1 MVNVSFDEDV
11 ANNYIV
17 IISSPAITT
26 LTINQYQVN
35 WDNFQDTININ
46 YGIVQ
51 NINDVANLD
60 EFILPTPLTTND
72 ISLSCNN
79 DDIKNVGDYLIT
91 ISVVNSN
98 FVNNSKQFTL
108 NIIPLQ
114 IFGMVN
120 VAQTT
125 YSGSNIA
132 YQFDIDNI
140 DDVIENDLQTI
151 IFDYEITYF
160 INDNEDEIVDN
171 IKNAGKY
178 VVKVKID
185 ESVTNYFMNDY
196 QQEIIIY
203 AKEVNLKDNIDKI
216 IVFGNEE
223 YSKEQISSTIQYSDI
238 IEGFYTNDDSAKYT
252 INIESPVY
260 NTIIINGQEIE
271 YLAANSNG
279 YQLSVTLSKN
289 YTFEQNNNT
298 FLLIVE
304 QKPIKIIF
312 DDSVIDNTLQI
323 TQGTELDILS
333 LVKDF
338 YSDSEIDLDNLTY
351 NINVTPHADI
361 DNIKNWDAGTYQ
373 IEVSLTHPS
382 LKATNNTFTMV
393 INKDEEITPPSPPE
407 DNTPSSPEPKN
418 NTILFVIIGVSILL
432 VAVAVA
438 VTIIVI
444 KKKKNKTS
452 QVGTEDN
459 KLKKNKTSQV
469 STEDNKLKKNKTS
482 QITTVDS
489 KSKKNKK

>member
-1 MVNVSFDEDV
+1 M
-11 ANNYIV
+11 
-17 IISSPAITT
+17 
-26 LTINQYQVN
+26 
-35 WDNFQDTININ
+35 
-46 YGIVQ
+46 
-51 NINDVANLD
+51 
-60 EFILPTPLTTND
+60 
-72 ISLSCNN
+72 
-79 DDIKNVGDYLIT
+79 
-91 ISVVNSN
+91 
-98 FVNNSKQFTL
+98 
-108 NIIPLQ
+108 
-114 IFGMVN
+114 
-120 VAQTT
+120 
-125 YSGSNIA
+125 
-132 YQFDIDNI
+132 
-140 DDVIENDLQTI
+140 QTI

-160 INDNEDEIVDN
+160 INNNEDEIVDN

-178 VVKVKID
+178 VVEVKID

-216 IVFGNEE
+216 IVFGNEK

-304 QKPIKIIF
+304 QKPIEIIF

-323 TQGTELDILS
+323 TQGTELDILA

-338 YSDSEIDLDNLTY
+338 CSDSEIDLDNLTY
-351 NINVTPHADI
+351 NINVTPQADI
-361 DNIKNWDAGTYQ
+361 NNIKNWDAGTYQ
-373 IEVSLTHPS
+373 IKVSLTHPS

-393 INKDEEITPPSPPE
+393 INKDEEIMPPALPE
-407 DNTPSSPEPKN
+407 DNTPLSPEPKN

-444 KKKKNKTS
+444 KKKKNKIA
-452 QVGTEDN
+452 
-459 KLKKNKTSQV
+459 QV
-469 STEDNKLKKNKTS
+469 STEDSKLKKNKTS

-489 KSKKNKK
+489 KSKKNKTSQVTTVDSKSKKNKISQVSTEDSKSKKNKQ